1 MMGIGEFF
9 KEEQSFLKGLLITIL
24 AAGLLQFLGMVW
36 TYAWI
41 LMVGAGFLGGFLIKK
56 AGKGFLV
63 GFLGVIIAWLIY
75 FLIYWIIGPIWEFAD
90 VLAGLFGLTGMGFV
104 VVLLSLILGGLL
116 GGLGG
121 LNGHYIASIIF
132 ETD

>member
-1 MMGIGEFF
+1 MGIGEFF